1 MGDLLLVTG
10 GRVLSA
16 FARDEKIT
24 GLAGTRSM

>member
-1 MGDLLLVTG
+1 VTG